1 MDEIKYIIES
11 LNSGK
16 MPNDDIG
23 TDLGEYIDAL
33 CEDFYI
39 EAQEKRYI
47 DEYGDTDSD
56 KELIIINVVKL
67 EKTEI
72 LEALDHFIEI
82 SEEGEDYLLSNLKY
96 DDYYFIQYWEGVLNQ
111 RTDDC
116 YWDDVQYSFE
126 DAKQA
131 ALHLIPENY
140 HFNVN

>member
-1 MDEIKYIIES
+1 MDEIKYIIDC

-23 TDLGEYIDAL
+23 TDLGEYIDGL
-33 CEDFYI
+33 CEEFCI
-39 EAQEKRYI
+39 EAQEKQYI

-56 KELIIINVVKL
+56 KQLIVITVIKL
-67 EKTEI
+67 EKSEI
-72 LEALDHFIEI
+72 LEALDRFIDI
-82 SEEGEDYLLSNLKY
+82 SEEGEDYLLSNLRN
-96 DDYYFIQYWEGVLNQ
+96 DDYYFIQYWEGVLDQ

-131 ALHLIPENY
+131 ALHLIPEGY

>member
-1 MDEIKYIIES
+1 MDEIKYIIDC
-11 LNSGK
+11 LNNRK

-23 TDLGEYIDAL
+23 TDLGEYIDGL
-33 CEDFYI
+33 CEEFCI
-39 EAQEKRYI
+39 EAQEKQYI

-56 KELIIINVVKL
+56 KQLIVITVFKL
-67 EKTEI
+67 EKSEI
-72 LEALDHFIEI
+72 LEALDQFIEI
-82 SEEGEDYLLSNLKY
+82 SEEGKDYLLSNLKH
-96 DDYYFIQYWEGVLNQ
+96 DGYYFVQFWEGVLNQ
-111 RTDDC
+111 RTDEC

>member
-72 LEALDHFIEI
+72 LEALDRFI
-82 SEEGEDYLLSNLKY
+82 
-96 DDYYFIQYWEGVLNQ
+96 
-111 RTDDC
+111 
-116 YWDDVQYSFE
+116 
-126 DAKQA
+126 
-131 ALHLIPENY
+131 
-140 HFNVN
+140 

>member
-1 MDEIKYIIES
+1 MEEIKYIIDC

-16 MPNDDIG
+16 MPNDDIE
-23 TDLGEYIDAL
+23 TDLGEYIDGL
-33 CEDFYI
+33 CEEFCI
-39 EAQEKRYI
+39 EAQEKQYI

-56 KELIIINVVKL
+56 KQLIVITVIKL
-67 EKTEI
+67 EKSEI
-72 LEALDHFIEI
+72 LEALDQFIEI
-82 SEEGEDYLLSNLKY
+82 SEEGEDYLLSNLRN
-96 DDYYFIQYWEGVLNQ
+96 DDYYFIQYWEGVLDQ

-131 ALHLIPENY
+131 ALHLIPEGY

>member
-1 MDEIKYIIES
+1 MEEIKYIIDC
-11 LNSGK
+11 LNNGK

-23 TDLGEYIDAL
+23 TDLGEYIDGL
-33 CEDFYI
+33 CEEFCI
-39 EAQEKRYI
+39 EAQEKQYI

-56 KELIIINVVKL
+56 KQLIVITVIKL

-72 LEALDHFIEI
+72 LEALERFIDI

-96 DDYYFIQYWEGVLNQ
+96 DDYCFIQYWEGILNQ

>member
-23 TDLGEYIDAL
+23 TDLGEYIDGL
-33 CEDFYI
+33 CEEFCI
-39 EAQEKRYI
+39 EAQEKQYI

-56 KELIIINVVKL
+56 KQLIVITVIKL

-82 SEEGEDYLLSNLKY
+82 PEEGEAYLLSNSKY
-96 DDYYFIQYWEGVLNQ
+96 DNYYFIQYWEGVLNQ
-111 RTDDC
+111 RTDEC
-116 YWDDVQYSFE
+116 YWDDVQHSFE
-126 DAKQA
+126 EAKKK
-131 ALHLIPENY
+131 ALSLVPDGY
-140 HFNVN
+140 HFNIQ

>member
-1 MDEIKYIIES
+1 MDEIKYIIDC

-23 TDLGEYIDAL
+23 TDLGEYIDGL
-33 CEDFYI
+33 CEEFCI
-39 EAQEKRYI
+39 EAQEKQYI
-47 DEYGDTDSD
+47 DEYGDTDSY
-56 KELIIINVVKL
+56 KQLIVITVIKL
-67 EKTEI
+67 EKSEI
-72 LEALDHFIEI
+72 LEALDQFIEI
-82 SEEGEDYLLSNLKY
+82 SEEGEDYLLSNLRN
-96 DDYYFIQYWEGVLNQ
+96 DDCYFVQYWEGVLDQ

-131 ALHLIPENY
+131 ALHLIPEGY

>member
-72 LEALDHFIEI
+72 LEALDRFIEI
-82 SEEGEDYLLSNLKY
+82 SEEGKDYLLSNLKY
-96 DDYYFIQYWEGVLNQ
+96 DDYYFVQYWGGVLNQ
-111 RTDDC
+111 RTDEC
-116 YWDDVQYSFE
+116 YWDDVQHSFE
-126 DAKQA
+126 DAKKV
-131 ALHLIPENY
+131 ALSLIPEGY
-140 HFNVN
+140 HFNAQ